1 MVQLNPPICKTS
13 DDHRMCMQVIK
24 DVYNLR
30 YEIIF
35 AEEMQKNIQKNID
48 KLENWKENRLDSTYW
63 DNVATLVESKKKLDL
78 VEKDI
83 AENTKFNEKIRY
95 KDLIKILTND
105 NVIKRVAVDLN
116 VPEATP
122 EQIADMYSYD
132 GPSSKSKSKFGHSF
146 GEDFDTRKDLKDL
159 SKTAKELSKQKRGR
173 KKDSRIKDIT
183 KSVSKKLKES
193 LRRKEK
199 DTKLVKNEARV
210 QIALGQSIVQ
220 SIVEE
225 SRDIKLLN
233 KQYDLDIEELK
244 QNKINT
250 GLYCEN
256 QMNIIDGQLEVFNE
270 LQRSNIESLSKEI
283 KSDFK
288 TWKRVLGSKTLAS
301 LIEYS
306 NLLSTYLFNLNKV
319 ELNNPTETNV
329 TQLVTYFTQEG
340 MPDQNVYV
348 EEQKAKVNKEIDKLK
363 DFKGE
368 WEQYFLESRKVLFE
382 LMSDRESVVKNGL
395 EKIVTELE
403 QLKPT
408 IDIDDVKTQSKR
420 NKDVML
426 LKDRIAKVKAGIAN
440 KTIDKQ
446 AGQKF
451 IKDSEDQIIGVG
463 GDLSDFDMFDKLE
476 RARIKVERSG
486 KFKEK
491 YTEIEKDALRT
502 QIDKSREE
510 RDVLRKELDLFK
522 GDILAG
528 TPGERVSKLNTLK
541 LFLQK
546 EAMDIDKKLADYII
560 SEKIDEYVEKETE
573 LNTTLESLKDK
584 LPMKETDTRYIKAKN
599 KVKSELEFF
608 ARKLAKTSKN
618 DKVKLRKK
626 ELEVKQRKVER
637 LIKDLEQDLSKL
649 DKAERNE
656 AEKSAVTTEMTAD
669 TVNKIEQFLK
679 ETGLKTKFGIR
690 TRRRS
695 RKRSKRAISIKNRRS
710 RKLNGNHK
718 VKKEKKA
725 YRSRFNAKRSY
736 KKPARSKKR
745 NTRTKLRSKK
755 RSIFK

>member
-83 AENTKFNEKIRY
+83 AENTKFNEKIKYR
-95 KDLIKILTND
+95 DLIKILTND

-132 GPSSKSKSKFGHSF
+132 GPSSKSKFGKSKFGKSKFGHSF
-146 GEDFDTRKDLKDL
+146 GEDFDTRKVKDL
-159 SKTAKELSKQKRGR
+159 SETAKELSKQKRGI
-173 KKDSRIKDIT
+173 KKDSNIKDT
-183 KSVSKKLKES
+183 TKSVSKSVSKKLKEA

-210 QIALGQSIVQ
+210 QIALGQSIIQ

-250 GLYCEN
+250 GLYCKN

-348 EEQKAKVNKEIDKLK
+348 GEQKAKVNKEIEKLK

-368 WEQYFLESRKVLFE
+368 WEQYFLGSRKVLFE
-382 LMSDRESVVKNGL
+382 LMSDRESVVKDGL

-426 LKDRIAKVKAGIAN
+426 LKDRIAQVKAGIAN

-476 RARIKVERSG
+476 RARVA
-486 KFKEK
+486 KEK
-491 YTEIEKDALRT
+491 KIRTNERLLDLEVKGLQKQLGDVEKKKDEIKKEFDQFKGDVTDGTPLERLNKLNK
-502 QIDKSREE
+502 IKKFIILEE
-510 RDVLRKELDLFK
+510 VRIGKELDK
-522 GDILAG
+522 IPK
-528 TPGERVSKLNTLK
+528 TEEYEN
-541 LFLQK
+541 QK
-546 EAMDIDKKLADYII
+546 
-560 SEKIDEYVEKETE
+560 TE
-573 LNTTLESLKDK
+573 LENLVSGVEEKQGKDSENAIIARK
-584 LPMKETDTRYIKAKN
+584 NMKN
-599 KVKSELEFF
+599 
-608 ARKLAKTSKN
+608 KLAKIARSNPEYEKQKTQLETKI
-618 DKVKLRKK
+618 RKANI
-626 ELEVKQRKVER
+626 
-637 LIKDLEQDLSKL
+637 LIKDLEKSLKGVDIPEIDTKDKILTLDTDTAKQIDTFLKTVQLRFGKHPVKRRSKL
-649 DKAERNE
+649 KSKKA
-656 AEKSAVTTEMTAD
+656 K
-669 TVNKIEQFLK
+669 
-679 ETGLKTKFGIR
+679 
-690 TRRRS
+690 
-695 RKRSKRAISIKNRRS
+695 ISIKNRRS
-710 RKLNGNHK
+710 RKVNGNHK
-718 VKKEKKA
+718 IKKEKKA
-725 YRSRFNAKRSY
+725 YRSRSNAKRSY
-736 KKPARSKKR
+736 RLKPARSKKR
-745 NTRTKLRSKK
+745 NTQTKRRSKK
-755 RSIFK
+755 RSVFK